1 MTSWPAKQVT
11 QRAPA
16 CSSSA
21 VSDNTRQGWKSLGRG
36 GQWHQQSKV
45 LASKADPQVWP
56 PGTHMMEGRVDSC
69 EPWHTSAFSQT
80 HREPK
85 KKGVKGGSRVP
96 KPGKGCCRHGG
107 FSSSHSEHTPQ
118 ETSQARLHNL
128 SVRLARL
135 HLTWVRQDVQNVHIT
150 QSSPGLVKQGQGLVY
165 TDEARVK
172 AQPGRHLPH
181 SRQPGVDPQ
190 NPEQVEESWLCKVSA
205 GLQWATFYCFLK
217 RYSVFRGP
225 NCYEFI

>member
-1 MTSWPAKQVT
+1 MFIFCSVRQHKTGLKILGEGWAVTSAVKSACQQSWP
-11 QRAPA
+11 
-16 CSSSA
+16 SSLTPR
-21 VSDNTRQGWKSLGRG
+21 DTN
-36 GQWHQQSKV
+36 
-45 LASKADPQVWP
+45 D
-56 PGTHMMEGRVDSC
+56 GRVDSC

-85 KKGVKGGSRVP
+85 KKGVKGGPRVP
-96 KPGKGCCRHGG
+96 KPGKGCCRRGG